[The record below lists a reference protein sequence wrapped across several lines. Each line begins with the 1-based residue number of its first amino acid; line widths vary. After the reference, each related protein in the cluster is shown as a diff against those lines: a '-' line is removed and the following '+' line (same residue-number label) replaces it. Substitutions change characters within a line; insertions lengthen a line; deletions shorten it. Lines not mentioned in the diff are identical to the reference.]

1 MSAKA
6 PVPPVMSVVYVKA
19 DCRHSKRM
27 LEAIRA
33 AGEQPIVID
42 IDRERYAIPELLKVS
57 GGRRIVP
64 VRVRGADIEV
74 APDGGTEF

>member
-1 MSAKA
+1 MSTKA
-6 PVPPVMSVVYVKA
+6 PVPPIMSVVYVKL
-19 DCRHSKRM
+19 DCRYSTRM
-27 LEAIRA
+27 LDAMHA

-42 IDRERYAIPELLKVS
+42 IDRERYAIPELLKLS

-64 VRVRGADIEV
+64 VRVCGTDVVV